1 MRIALGK
8 FACSGLEALE
18 GDDVSAAVQKALI
31 HYSQKLKAGRRP
43 VDPPR
48 FPLADERDEPK
59 MVFDLTVDPESES
72 RLEQEAARQGTTMAQ
87 LAVHSVL
94 VYLAELEF
102 LELSPRPRFRP
113 ADRAI

>member
-8 FACSGLEALE
+8 FACSGLETLE
-18 GDDVSAAVQKALI
+18 GDDLSAGVQKALI

-48 FPLADERDEPK
+48 FLLIDERTEPK
-59 MVFDLTVDPESES
+59 VEFDLTVDPESEA

-87 LAVHSVL
+87 LAVHTVL

-102 LELSPRPRFRP
+102 LELSPRPGFKP
-113 ADRAI
+113 GNRAI